1 MKNNRILITDDEPE
15 ICRLVQEILEDEDFI
30 VSTAG
35 NAEEARLALIEF
47 KPDLVLLDIWMP
59 GTDGITLLKEWIDT
73 EENPPS
79 IVMMSGHGNVE
90 TAVDAIRYGAYDFL
104 EKPLSMAKL
113 LVTVQRALQNV
124 QLLNENVHLRQ
135 QLQPADVLLGNSVT
149 MQRLKEQIKLVATT
163 ESWVLIYGEPG
174 SGKEVAARMIHRLSQ
189 RADAELVTINLA
201 AIPVEN
207 IAVQMFGSEKDGVV
221 TTGSF
226 EQARGGTLLLDE
238 IADMDLDTQTKLIG
252 ALREN
257 RFLRVGGSTPVE
269 LDVRV
274 IAATTHKLEEEVTAG
289 RFREDLY
296 YRLNVIPI
304 KMPPLREHPEDVN
317 LLIEHSLERMVSV
330 DHLPARRFPAE
341 SLNILRQYSW
351 PGNVRELKNLV
362 QRLLILNRGEEVG
375 TEEVQAALGKRTIAD
390 VPTQYSPDYN
400 QSLRDARDDFER
412 SYLLHHLK
420 QVNGNVSEL
429 AQITGMERTHLY
441 RKLKA
446 LDINPKNSRKQ
457 QP

>member
-15 ICRLVQEILEDEDFI
+15 ICRLVQEILEDEGYI
-30 VSTAG
+30 VTTAG
-35 NAEEARLALIEF
+35 NAEEARIALKEF
-47 KPDLVLLDIWMP
+47 TPDLVLLDIWMP

-73 EENPPS
+73 EETPPS
-79 IVMMSGHGNVE
+79 IVMMSGHGSVE

-113 LVTVQRALQNV
+113 TVTVQRALQNM
-124 QLLNENVHLRQ
+124 QLRNENVQLRR
-135 QLQPADVLLGNSVT
+135 QLQPVNELIGDSQS
-149 MQRLKEQIKLVATT
+149 MQQLREKIKLVANT
-163 ESWVLIYGEPG
+163 ESWVLISGEPG
-174 SGKEVAARMIHRLSQ
+174 SGKEVAARMIHKLSP

-238 IADMDLDTQTKLIG
+238 IADMDLDTQAKLIG

-257 RFLRVGGSTPVE
+257 QFLRVGGNSVVT

-274 IAATTHKLEEEVTAG
+274 IAATSHKLEEEVTAG

-304 KMPPLREHPEDVN
+304 NIPPLREHSEDVEM
-317 LLIEHSLERMVSV
+317 LIQYFIDYMVNV
-330 DHLPARRFPAE
+330 EHLPGRRFSTA

-362 QRLLILNRGEEVG
+362 QRLLILNRGEEVSV
-375 TEEVQAALGKRTIAD
+375 EEVQAALGSRTAT
-390 VPTQYSPDYN
+390 VVSPEYTPHYD

-412 SYLLHHLK
+412 TYLLHHLK
-420 QVNGNVSEL
+420 QVGGNVSEL
-429 AQITGMERTHLY
+429 AKIVGMERTHLY

-446 LDINPKNSRKQ
+446 LDINPKNSRKH
-457 QP
+457 

>member
-15 ICRLVQEILEDEDFI
+15 ICRLVQEILEDEGFT
-30 VSTAG
+30 VSSAG
-35 NAEEARLALIEF
+35 NAEDARIALKEF
-47 KPDLVLLDIWMP
+47 EPDLVLLDIWMP
-59 GTDGITLLKEWIDT
+59 GTDGITLLKEWMDT
-73 EENPPS
+73 ENNPPS

-113 LVTVQRALQNV
+113 IVTVQRALQNV
-124 QLLNENVHLRQ
+124 QLRNENVQLRQ
-135 QLQPADVLLGNSVT
+135 QLQPANDLIGDSSS
-149 MQRLKEQIKLVATT
+149 MQQLREQINLVAKT
-163 ESWVLIYGEPG
+163 ESWVLVSGEPG
-174 SGKEVAARMIHRLSQ
+174 SGKEVAARMIHRLSP

-207 IAVQMFGSEKDGVV
+207 IAVQMFGSEKEGMI
-221 TTGSF
+221 TAGSF
-226 EQARGGTLLLDE
+226 EQASGGTLLLDE
-238 IADMDLDTQTKLIG
+238 IADMDLDTQAKLIG

-257 RFLRVGGSTPVE
+257 QFLRVGGSTPVE
-269 LDVRV
+269 LNVRV
-274 IAATTHKLEEEVTAG
+274 IAATTHNLEEEVTAG

-304 KMPPLREHPEDVN
+304 KMPPLREHPEDVQM
-317 LLIEHSLERMVSV
+317 LIGHTLEQMVSI
-330 DHLPARRFPAE
+330 DHLPTRRFPAD

-375 TEEVQAALGKRTIAD
+375 TEEVQSALGKRSVAEAS
-390 VPTQYSPDYN
+390 PQYTPDYN
-400 QSLRDARDDFER
+400 QSLRAARDEFER

-420 QVNGNVSEL
+420 QVGGNVSEL
-429 AQITGMERTHLY
+429 AQIVGMERTHLY

-457 QP
+457 S

>member
-15 ICRLVQEILEDEDFI
+15 ICRLVQEILEDEGFI
-30 VSTAG
+30 VSSAG
-35 NAEEARLALIEF
+35 NAEEARIALKEF
-47 KPDLVLLDIWMP
+47 EPDLVLLDIWMP
-59 GTDGITLLKEWIDT
+59 GTDGITLLKEWMDT
-73 EENPPS
+73 EDNPPS

-113 LVTVQRALQNV
+113 IVTVQRALQNV
-124 QLLNENVHLRQ
+124 QLRNENVQLRQ
-135 QLQPADVLLGNSVT
+135 QLQPANDLIGASNS
-149 MQRLKEQIKLVATT
+149 MQQLREQIKLVANT
-163 ESWVLIYGEPG
+163 ESWVLISGEPG
-174 SGKEVAARMIHRLSQ
+174 SGKEVAARMIHRLSP
-189 RADAELVTINLA
+189 RAEAELVTINLA

-207 IAVQMFGSEKDGVV
+207 IAVQMFGSEKEGVI
-221 TTGSF
+221 TAGSF
-226 EQARGGTLLLDE
+226 EQASGGTLLLDE
-238 IADMDLDTQTKLIG
+238 IADMDLDTQAKLIG

-257 RFLRVGGSTPVE
+257 RFLRVGGSSPVE

-274 IAATTHKLEEEVTAG
+274 IAATTHNLEEEVTAG

-296 YRLNVIPI
+296 YRLNVLPI
-304 KMPPLREHPEDVN
+304 KMPPLREHPEDVQM
-317 LLIEHSLERMVSV
+317 LIEHTLDHMVNI
-330 DHLPARRFPAE
+330 DHLPARRFPAD

-362 QRLLILNRGEEVG
+362 QRLLIFNRGEEVG
-375 TEEVQAALGKRTIAD
+375 TEEIQSALGKRTVAE
-390 VPTQYSPDYN
+390 VSPQYTPDYN
-400 QSLRDARDDFER
+400 QSLRAARDDFER

-420 QVNGNVSEL
+420 QVAGNVSEL
-429 AQITGMERTHLY
+429 AQIVGMERTHLY

-457 QP
+457 QS

>member
-15 ICRLVQEILEDEDFI
+15 ICRLVQEILEDENYI
-30 VSTAG
+30 VTTAG
-35 NAEEARLALIEF
+35 NAEEARAARIEF
-47 KPDLVLLDIWMP
+47 NPDLVLLDIWMP
-59 GTDGITLLKEWIDT
+59 GTDGITLLKEWMDS
-73 EENPPS
+73 ENPPS
-79 IVMMSGHGNVE
+79 VVMMSGHGNVE

-124 QLLNENVHLRQ
+124 QLRNENVQLRQ
-135 QLQPADVLLGNSVT
+135 QLQPVNELVGSSHS
-149 MQRLKEQIKLVATT
+149 MQQLREQIKLVANSD
-163 ESWVLIYGEPG
+163 SWVLISGEPG
-174 SGKEVAARMIHRLSQ
+174 SGKEVAARMIHDLSP

-221 TTGSF
+221 TAGSF

-238 IADMDLDTQTKLIG
+238 IADMDLDTQAKLIG

-257 RFLRVGGSTPVE
+257 RFLRVGGNSPVQ

-274 IAATTHKLEEEVTAG
+274 IAATTHNLEEEVSAG

-304 KMPPLREHPEDVN
+304 TVPPLREHPEDVQI
-317 LLIEHSLERMVSV
+317 LINYYLDYMVSV
-330 DHLPARRFPAE
+330 EHLPKRRFSSGAL
-341 SLNILRQYSW
+341 SLLGLYSW
-351 PGNVRELKNLV
+351 PGNVRELKNLI
-362 QRLLILNRGEEVG
+362 QRLLILNRGEEVAVA
-375 TEEVQAALGKRTIAD
+375 EVQSALGKRTITEES
-390 VPTQYSPDYN
+390 PQYSPDYN
-400 QSLRDARDDFER
+400 QSLREARDDFER
-412 SYLLHHLK
+412 NYLLHHLK
-420 QVNGNVSEL
+420 QVGGNVSEL
-429 AQITGMERTHLY
+429 AQIVGMERTHLY

-446 LDINPKNSRKQ
+446 LDINPKNSRKH
-457 QP
+457 

>member
-15 ICRLVQEILEDEDFI
+15 ICRLVQEILEDENFV

-35 NAEEARLALIEF
+35 NAEEARVALKEF
-47 KPDLVLLDIWMP
+47 EPDLVLLDIWMP
-59 GTDGITLLKEWIDT
+59 GTDGIALLKEWMDT
-73 EENPPS
+73 EKSPPS

-124 QLLNENVHLRQ
+124 QLRNENVQLRE
-135 QLQPADVLLGNSVT
+135 QLQPANDLIGNSGG
-149 MQRLKEQIKLVATT
+149 MQRLKEQIKLVAKT
-163 ESWVLIYGEPG
+163 ESWVLITGEPG
-174 SGKEVAARMIHRLSQ
+174 SGKEVAARMIHRLSP
-189 RADAELVTINLA
+189 RADAELVRINLA

-207 IAVQMFGSEKDGVV
+207 IAVQMFGSEKDGLI
-221 TTGSF
+221 TAGSF

-238 IADMDLDTQTKLIG
+238 IADMDLNTQTKLIG
-252 ALREN
+252 ALREK
-257 RFLRVGGSTPVE
+257 RFLRVGGNTPVE

-274 IAATTHKLEEEVTAG
+274 IAATTHNLEEEVTAG

-304 KMPPLREHPEDVN
+304 KMPPLREHPEDVQ
-317 LLIEHSLERMVSV
+317 LLIQHTLEHMVKN
-330 DHLPARRFPAE
+330 DHLPARQFPVD
-341 SLNILRQYSW
+341 SLNILRQYTW

-362 QRLLILNRGEEVG
+362 QRMLILNRGEEVS
-375 TEEVQAALGKRTIAD
+375 TEEVQSALGKRTVVD
-390 VPTQYSPDYN
+390 VPTQYTPNYN
-400 QSLRDARDDFER
+400 QSLRDARDEFER
-412 SYLLHHLK
+412 GYLLHHLK
-420 QVNGNVSEL
+420 QVGGNVSEL

>member
-15 ICRLVQEILEDEDFI
+15 ICRLVQEILEDESFI
-30 VSTAG
+30 VNSAG
-35 NAEEARLALIEF
+35 SAEEARIALNEF

-59 GTDGITLLKEWIDT
+59 GTDGITLLKEWMDT
-73 EENPPS
+73 VENPPS

-124 QLLNENVHLRQ
+124 QLRNENVQLRQ
-135 QLQPADVLLGNSVT
+135 QLQPANELIGNSDSMV
-149 MQRLKEQIKLVATT
+149 QLKEQIKLVANT
-163 ESWVLIYGEPG
+163 ESWVLISGEPG
-174 SGKEVAARMIHRLSQ
+174 SGKEVAARMIHSLSP
-189 RADAELVTINLA
+189 RADAQLVTINLA
-201 AIPVEN
+201 AIPAEN
-207 IAVQMFGSEKDGVV
+207 IAVQMFGSEKDGVI
-221 TTGSF
+221 TAGSF
-226 EQARGGTLLLDE
+226 EQASGGTLLLDE

-257 RFLRVGGSTPVE
+257 RFLRVGGNTPVG

-274 IAATTHKLEEEVTAG
+274 IAATTHDLEEEVTAG
-289 RFREDLY
+289 HFREDLY

-304 KMPPLREHPEDVN
+304 KIPPLREHPEDVQI
-317 LLIEHSLERMVSV
+317 LIEHTLEQMARI
-330 DHLPARRFPAE
+330 DHLPARIFPE
-341 SLNILRQYSW
+341 DSLNILRQYSW

-375 TEEVQAALGKRTIAD
+375 TEEVQSALGKRTAVD
-390 VPTQYSPDYN
+390 VPTQYAPDYN

-420 QVNGNVSEL
+420 QVGGNVSEL

-441 RKLKA
+441 RKLKS
-446 LDINPKNSRKQ
+446 LGINPKNSRKQ
-457 QP
+457 

>member
-15 ICRLVQEILEDEDFI
+15 ICRLVQEILEDEGYI
-30 VSTAG
+30 VTTAN
-35 NAEEARLALIEF
+35 NAEEARIALKEF
-47 KPDLVLLDIWMP
+47 NPELVLLDIWMP

-73 EENPPS
+73 EESPPS
-79 IVMMSGHGNVE
+79 IVMMSGHGSVE

-113 LVTVQRALQNV
+113 TVTVKRALQNV
-124 QLLNENVHLRQ
+124 QLRNENVQLRQ
-135 QLQPADVLLGNSVT
+135 QLQPVNELIGNSHS
-149 MQRLKEQIKLVATT
+149 MQQLREKIKLVANT
-163 ESWVLIYGEPG
+163 ESWVLISGEPG
-174 SGKEVAARMIHRLSQ
+174 SGKEVAARMIHKLSP

-207 IAVQMFGSEKDGVV
+207 IAVQMFGSEKDGLV

-238 IADMDLDTQTKLIG
+238 IADMDLDTQAKLIG

-257 RFLRVGGSTPVE
+257 QFLRVGGNSVVT

-274 IAATTHKLEEEVTAG
+274 IAATSHKLEEEVTAG

-304 KMPPLREHPEDVN
+304 NIPPLREHSEDVEM
-317 LLIEHSLERMVSV
+317 LIDYFIDYMVNV
-330 DHLPARRFPAE
+330 EHLPARRFSSA
-341 SLNILRQYSW
+341 SLKILQQYSW
-351 PGNVRELKNLV
+351 PGNVRELKNLI
-362 QRLLILNRGEEVG
+362 QRLLILNRGEEVSV
-375 TEEVQAALGKRTIAD
+375 EEVQSALGKRSVTVASSEYM
-390 VPTQYSPDYN
+390 PQYD

-412 SYLLHHLK
+412 NYLLHHLK
-420 QVNGNVSEL
+420 QVGGNVSEL
-429 AQITGMERTHLY
+429 AKIVGMERTHLY

-446 LDINPKNSRKQ
+446 LDINPKNSRKH
-457 QP
+457 